1 MAEDSPNIEAAPD
14 APPPEPQAA
23 VAPEPQVTV
32 APVAAPEPVAPVPE
46 SQAPVAAEPVAP
58 APEPRVPAAPEPV
71 AVEPELPAI
80 AYDMPLLRIEGVVKK
95 FGAFRA
101 VDRLSLDIRAGE
113 FFALLG
119 PSGCGKTT
127 LLRMLAGFE
136 TPDEGRILLD
146 GKDIAQVL
154 PHERPVNMMFQ
165 NYALFPHLSVRDNI
179 AFGLKRANLP
189 RPEIDARVAELVA
202 LVKLDGLEKRKPD
215 QLSGGQKQRVALARS
230 LARRPQVLLLDEP
243 LAALDKKL
251 RESTQLELM
260 ELQRRLGM
268 TFIIVTHDQEEA
280 MTMASRI
287 GVMDAGRLE
296 QVATPRELYEAPASR
311 WIAEFV
317 GDVNMIEGQI
327 EASEA
332 HRLTIST
339 RDAGTL
345 IIAEP
350 RTAPAK
356 TTVSVAI
363 RPEKIKLSRRSP
375 ASDGG
380 NAGAINRLEGV
391 VAGVSYLGGLTT
403 YTVRLDAGAVLR
415 SSMANTARLDVHAY
429 SAGQRV
435 TAWFAPDDAVVL
447 EQ

>member
-1 MAEDSPNIEAAPD
+1 
-14 APPPEPQAA
+14 
-23 VAPEPQVTV
+23 
-32 APVAAPEPVAPVPE
+32 
-46 SQAPVAAEPVAP
+46 
-58 APEPRVPAAPEPV
+58 
-71 AVEPELPAI
+71 
-80 AYDMPLLRIEGVVKK
+80 MPLLRIEGVSKK
-95 FGAFRA
+95 FGNFRA
-101 VDRLSLDIRAGE
+101 VDNLSLDIRAGE

-136 TPDEGRILLD
+136 TPDEGRILLA
-146 GKDIAQVL
+146 GRDIAQVL

-179 AFGLKRANLP
+179 AFGLRRSRMA
-189 RPEIDARVAELVA
+189 RGDIDTRVAEMVA
-202 LVKLDGLEKRKPD
+202 LVKLEGLEKRKPD

-280 MTMASRI
+280 MTVANRI

-296 QVATPRELYEAPASR
+296 QVATPRELYEAPHSR

-317 GDVNMIEGQI
+317 GDVNLFDGEVSWR
-327 EASEA
+327 E
-332 HRLTIST
+332 HNRLTIAT
-339 RDAGTL
+339 RDGGM
-345 IIAEP
+345 IVVAEP
-350 RTAPAK
+350 RQPITK
-356 TTVSVAI
+356 TVVSVAI
-363 RPEKIKLSRRSP
+363 RPEKVKLSRRGP
-375 ASDGG
+375 ASDAV
-380 NAGAINRLEGV
+380 NSHAINRLEGV
-391 VAGVSYLGGLTT
+391 VTDVSYLGGLTV
-403 YTVRLDAGAVLR
+403 YKVKLDSGAVVR
-415 SSMANTARLDVHAY
+415 SSMANTARLDIDAY

-435 TAWFAPDDAVVL
+435 MAWFTPDDCVVL

>member
-1 MAEDSPNIEAAPD
+1 MKIESAAESAK
-14 APPPEPQAA
+14 
-23 VAPEPQVTV
+23 
-32 APVAAPEPVAPVPE
+32 
-46 SQAPVAAEPVAP
+46 AEPVIALP
-58 APEPRVPAAPEPV
+58 VPA
-71 AVEPELPAI
+71 LPPPSA
-80 AYDMPLLRIEGVVKK
+80 DLPLLRIENVVKQ
-95 FGAFRA
+95 FGSFRA
-101 VDRLSLDIRAGE
+101 VDGPSLDIRRGE

-136 TPDEGRILLD
+136 TPDEGRILLN
-146 GKDIAQVL
+146 GHDIAQYL

-179 AFGLKRANLP
+179 AFGLKRAGMA
-189 RPEIDARVAELVA
+189 RADIATRVAEMVA
-202 LVKLDGLEKRKPD
+202 LVKLEGLEKRKPD
-215 QLSGGQKQRVALARS
+215 QLSGGQRQRVALARS

-311 WIAEFV
+311 WIAEFI
-317 GDVNMIEGQI
+317 GDINVFDGQI
-327 EASEA
+327 EAREH
-332 HRLTIST
+332 HRLTVLT
-339 RDAGTL
+339 RDAGVWAV
-345 IIAEP
+345 AEP
-350 RTAPAK
+350 RNPLTK

-363 RPEKIKLSRRSP
+363 RPEKVKLSRRGP
-375 ASDGG
+375 ASD
-380 NAGAINRLEGV
+380 AAHAHSLNRLEGV
-391 VAGVSYLGGLTT
+391 VTDVSYLGGLTT
-403 YTVRLDAGAVLR
+403 YKVKLDTGAIVR
-415 SSMANTARLDVHAY
+415 SSMANTTRIDMDAY
-429 SAGQRV
+429 GLSQRV
-435 TAWFAPDDAVVL
+435 VAWFTPDDCMVL

>member
-1 MAEDSPNIEAAPD
+1 MGQADTMAEDAANTVTETDSATP
-14 APPPEPQAA
+14 APQAA
-23 VAPEPQVTV
+23 
-32 APVAAPEPVAPVPE
+32 AAA
-46 SQAPVAAEPVAP
+46 
-58 APEPRVPAAPEPV
+58 
-71 AVEPELPAI
+71 
-80 AYDMPLLRIEGVVKK
+80 DMPLLRIEAVVKK
-95 FGAFRA
+95 FGPFRA

-154 PHERPVNMMFQ
+154 PHQRPVNMMFQ
-165 NYALFPHLSVRDNI
+165 NYALFPHLNVRDNI
-179 AFGLKRANLP
+179 AFGLKRAGMP
-189 RPEIDARVAELVA
+189 SADIAIRVAELVA
-202 LVKLDGLEKRKPD
+202 LVKLDGLETRKPD

-243 LAALDKKL
+243 MAALDKKL

-280 MTMASRI
+280 MTVASRI

-296 QVATPRELYEAPASR
+296 QVASPRELYEAPSSR

-317 GDVNMIEGQI
+317 GDVNMFEGQI
-327 EASEA
+327 EPRENIPRTMAA
-332 HRLTIST
+332 RLTITT

-345 IIAEP
+345 VVAEP
-350 RTAPAK
+350 RQPIAK
-356 TTVSVAI
+356 TVVCVAI
-363 RPEKIKLSRRSP
+363 RPEKVKLSRRGP
-375 ASDGG
+375 ASDAT
-380 NAGAINRLEGV
+380 NAHAINRLEGIV
-391 VAGVSYLGGLTT
+391 TDVSYLGGLTT
-403 YTVRLDAGAVLR
+403 YKVKLDTGAVLL
-415 SSMANTARLDVHAY
+415 SSMANTARLDIDAY
-429 SAGQRV
+429 SASQRV
-435 TAWFAPDDAVVL
+435 VAWFTPDDCVVL